1 MILIIGAT
9 GKIGRET
16 TRLLADSGAPL
27 RALVRNPGGAEGI
40 SGLGV
45 EMITGDLGDTA
56 SLAQAMKGVERVL
69 LVSAQDLRQ
78 AELQGNAVEAAVR
91 SGVGHIVK
99 VSGIAPSI
107 SPGGPAEIGR
117 QHWQTE
123 HQIEQ
128 TGVPFTFLRPGFF
141 MQNLLDT
148 AAPMVART
156 GVLAAPM
163 GTALIAMVDARDIAA
178 SAAAV
183 LSSDDHYNRVYD
195 ITGPRAFSYAQL
207 AAVLTDATGRSV
219 RFIDT
224 PPAMAE
230 LALRRQ
236 GHPDWYVH
244 HLTEMAQLFR
254 AGAGAAVS
262 TSVQA
267 LTDRPPRSIEEF
279 AREYVESFTG
289 DAPSWL
295 SYAAR
300 MGIGAI
306 ARAASVARS
315 PVNLARRR
323 PP

>member
-1 MILIIGAT
+1 MILVIGAT
-9 GKIGRET
+9 GKIGGET
-16 TRLLADSGAPL
+16 ARLLVQSGAPV
-27 RALVRNPGGAEGI
+27 RALVRNPAKAEGL
-40 SGLGV
+40 SHLGV
-45 EMITGDLGDTA
+45 ELATGDLGDTA
-56 SLAQAMKGVERVL
+56 SLDQAMKGADRVL

-91 SGVGHIVK
+91 NGVGHIVK
-99 VSGIAPSI
+99 VSGIAPSM

-141 MQNLLDT
+141 MQNLLET
-148 AAPMVART
+148 AAPLVART

-163 GTALIAMVDARDIAA
+163 GSALIAMVDARDIAA
-178 SAAAV
+178 SAAAALTGV
-183 LSSDDHYNRVYD
+183 AHHNRVYD

-207 AAVLTDATGRSV
+207 AAVLTEATGRPV
-219 RFIDT
+219 HFIDT
-224 PPAMAE
+224 PPAMTE

-236 GHPDWYVH
+236 GHPDWYIH

-267 LTDRPPRSIEEF
+267 LTGRAPRSIEEF
-279 AREYVESFTG
+279 AREYVEHFSPAG
-289 DAPSWL
+289 PSWRMH
-295 SYAAR
+295 AAR
-300 MGIGAI
+300 VGIGAV
-306 ARAASVARS
+306 ARAACVVRG
-315 PVNLARRR
+315 R
-323 PP
+323 

>member
-1 MILIIGAT
+1 MILVIGAT
-9 GKIGRET
+9 GKIGGET
-16 TRLLADSGAPL
+16 TRLLTASGAPV
-27 RALVRNPGGAEGI
+27 RALVRNPAKAEGLSNMGAE
-40 SGLGV
+40 LV
-45 EMITGDLGDTA
+45 TGDLGDAA
-56 SLAQAMKGVERVL
+56 SLDRAMTGVERVL

-91 SGVGHIVK
+91 GGVGHIVK

-163 GTALIAMVDARDIAA
+163 GSALIAMVDARDIAA

-183 LSSDDHYNRVYD
+183 LTGDDHYQRVYD
-195 ITGPRAFSYAQL
+195 ITGPRAFSYDQL
-207 AAVLTDATGRSV
+207 AAVLTDVTGRPV

-224 PPAMAE
+224 PPAMTE

-236 GHPDWYVH
+236 GRPDWYVH
-244 HLTEMAQLFR
+244 HLIEMAQMFR

-262 TSVQA
+262 TSVMT
-267 LTDRPPRSIEEF
+267 LTGRPPRSIEEF
-279 AREYVESFTG
+279 AGEHVEQFRQS
-289 DAPSWL
+289 DNSWL
-295 SYAAR
+295 KHAAAR
-300 MGIGAI
+300 VGIGAI
-306 ARAASVARS
+306 ARAASVART
-315 PVNLARRR
+315 R
-323 PP
+323 

>member
-1 MILIIGAT
+1 MILVIGAT
-9 GKIGRET
+9 GKIGGET
-16 TRLLADSGAPL
+16 SRLLTASGAPV
-27 RALVRNPGGAEGI
+27 RALVRNPAKAEGLSNMGAE
-40 SGLGV
+40 LV
-45 EMITGDLGDTA
+45 TGDLGDAA
-56 SLAQAMKGVERVL
+56 SLDRAMTGVERVL

-91 SGVGHIVK
+91 GGVGHIVK

-163 GTALIAMVDARDIAA
+163 GSALIAMVDARDIAA

-183 LSSDDHYNRVYD
+183 LTGDDHYQRVYD
-195 ITGPRAFSYAQL
+195 ITGPRAFAYDQL
-207 AAVLTDATGRSV
+207 AAVLTDATGRPV

-224 PPAMAE
+224 PPAMTE

-236 GHPDWYVH
+236 GHPDWYIH
-244 HLTEMAQLFR
+244 HLIEMARMFR

-262 TSVQA
+262 TSVMT
-267 LTDRPPRSIEEF
+267 LTGRPPRSIEEF
-279 AREYVESFTG
+279 TLEHVEQFNQS
-289 DAPSWL
+289 DNSWL
-295 SYAAR
+295 KHAAAR
-300 MGIGAI
+300 VGIGAI
-306 ARAASVARS
+306 TRAASVVRAR
-315 PVNLARRR
+315 
-323 PP
+323 